1 MAGKAAQR
9 RGSGQDELG
18 GGGVVGQGPFD
29 KGIQQTPRRLWTAVV
44 LMCLGA
50 AVLGLGVVVL
60 SMSMS
65 TGVVVLVAG
74 GVIGAVGAGVAATNG
89 IMSNVE

>member
-9 RGSGQDELG
+9 RGSGQDEV
-18 GGGVVGQGPFD
+18 GGVVGQGPFD
-29 KGIQQTPRRLWTAVV
+29 KGIHQTPRRLWTAVV

>member
-9 RGSGQDELG
+9 RGSGQDEVG

-29 KGIQQTPRRLWTAVV
+29 KGIHQTPRRLWTAVV

-74 GVIGAVGAGVAATNG
+74 GVIGAVGAAVAATSG

>member
-9 RGSGQDELG
+9 RGSGQDEV

-29 KGIQQTPRRLWTAVV
+29 KGIHQTPRRLWTAVV

-65 TGVVVLVAG
+65 TGVVLLVAG
-74 GVIGAVGAGVAATNG
+74 GVIGAVGAAVAATNG

>member
-1 MAGKAAQR
+1 
-9 RGSGQDELG
+9 
-18 GGGVVGQGPFD
+18 
-29 KGIQQTPRRLWTAVV
+29 VV

-50 AVLGLGVVVL
+50 AVLGLGGVVL

-74 GVIGAVGAGVAATNG
+74 GVIGAVGAGVAVTNG

>member
-9 RGSGQDELG
+9 RGSGQDEV
-18 GGGVVGQGPFD
+18 GGGVVGRGPFD
-29 KGIQQTPRRLWTAVV
+29 KGIHQTPRRLWTAVV

-65 TGVVVLVAG
+65 TGVVLLVAG
-74 GVIGAVGAGVAATNG
+74 GVIGAVGAAVAATNG

>member
-9 RGSGQDELG
+9 RGSGQDEVG

-29 KGIQQTPRRLWTAVV
+29 KGIHQTPRRLWTAVV

>member
-9 RGSGQDELG
+9 RGSGQDEVG

-29 KGIQQTPRRLWTAVV
+29 KGIHQTPRRLWTAVV

-74 GVIGAVGAGVAATNG
+74 GVIGALGAAVAATNG

>member
-9 RGSGQDELG
+9 RGSGQDEVG
-18 GGGVVGQGPFD
+18 GGGVGQGPFN
-29 KGIQQTPRRLWTAVV
+29 KGIHQTPRRLWTAVV